1 MQIKILEDNHIN
13 YKIEYNRAKR
23 MRIHFNHQGELIITY
38 PIGCKEESVTNFIE
52 KNIQWIIKNQEL
64 NNSKQ
69 LSYQNGSEQLF
80 FGKKYKLIVNISKTK
95 RIDMIGENIIISV
108 NKIEDVQ
115 KDLLKWRTQKAEFVF
130 QEMLFACFNK
140 MKDVLKSYPELVI
153 KKSKSK
159 WGCCYFN
166 ENKIMLNVALTQ
178 VSFEI
183 IEYVICHELTHFVV
197 HSHSP
202 EFHRLL
208 EKYVPGERALSKE
221 LKKYTSIL

>member
-13 YKIEYNRAKR
+13 YKIEYNRVKR

-130 QEMLFACFNK
+130 QEML
-140 MKDVLKSYPELVI
+140 LLLPYQ
-153 KKSKSK
+153 
-159 WGCCYFN
+159 
-166 ENKIMLNVALTQ
+166 ALLP
-178 VSFEI
+178 VF
-183 IEYVICHELTHFVV
+183 
-197 HSHSP
+197 
-202 EFHRLL
+202 
-208 EKYVPGERALSKE
+208 
-221 LKKYTSIL
+221 

>member
-1 MQIKILEDNHIN
+1 
-13 YKIEYNRAKR
+13 
-23 MRIHFNHQGELIITY
+23 
-38 PIGCKEESVTNFIE
+38 
-52 KNIQWIIKNQEL
+52 
-64 NNSKQ
+64 
-69 LSYQNGSEQLF
+69 
-80 FGKKYKLIVNISKTK
+80 
-95 RIDMIGENIIISV
+95 
-108 NKIEDVQ
+108 
-115 KDLLKWRTQKAEFVF
+115 
-130 QEMLFACFNK
+130 MLFACFNK

-178 VSFEI
+178 VPFEI

>member
-13 YKIEYNRAKR
+13 YKIEYNRVKR

-115 KDLLKWRTQKAEFVF
+115 KDLLKWRMQKAEFVF

-140 MKDVLKSYPELVI
+140 MKDVLTSYPGLVI

-178 VSFEI
+178 VPFEI

-208 EKYVPGERALSKE
+208 EKYVPGERTLSKE

>member
-1 MQIKILEDNHIN
+1 
-13 YKIEYNRAKR
+13 
-23 MRIHFNHQGELIITY
+23 
-38 PIGCKEESVTNFIE
+38 
-52 KNIQWIIKNQEL
+52 
-64 NNSKQ
+64 
-69 LSYQNGSEQLF
+69 
-80 FGKKYKLIVNISKTK
+80 
-95 RIDMIGENIIISV
+95 
-108 NKIEDVQ
+108 
-115 KDLLKWRTQKAEFVF
+115 
-130 QEMLFACFNK
+130 MLFACFNK
-140 MKDVLKSYPELVI
+140 MKDVLTSYPELVI

-178 VSFEI
+178 VPFEI

-208 EKYVPGERALSKE
+208 EKYVPGERTLSKE

>member
-52 KNIQWIIKNQEL
+52 KNIQWIIKNREL

-108 NKIEDVQ
+108 NKI
-115 KDLLKWRTQKAEFVF
+115 
-130 QEMLFACFNK
+130 
-140 MKDVLKSYPELVI
+140 
-153 KKSKSK
+153 
-159 WGCCYFN
+159 
-166 ENKIMLNVALTQ
+166 
-178 VSFEI
+178 
-183 IEYVICHELTHFVV
+183 
-197 HSHSP
+197 
-202 EFHRLL
+202 
-208 EKYVPGERALSKE
+208 
-221 LKKYTSIL
+221 

>member
-13 YKIEYNRAKR
+13 YKIEYNRVKR

-178 VSFEI
+178 VPFEI
-183 IEYVICHELTHFVV
+183 IEYVMNLRTLLFIVI
-197 HSHSP
+197 
-202 EFHRLL
+202 RLSFIG
-208 EKYVPGERALSKE
+208 Y
-221 LKKYTSIL
+221 